1 MLSTQ
6 PLKVLVTGANG
17 LLGQKLVAKL
27 QSRSAV
33 ALIATGRGPNR
44 NPGLAEYTYLDLDL
58 QDAPALTKALHTHK
72 PDVVI
77 HGAAMTQVDACE
89 QQPELCHALNVT
101 VVETIASACAAL
113 DIHLIHVS
121 TDFIFDGEAGP
132 YDEQGQP
139 APLSVYGHSKLAAE
153 TIIQATPGLRWAIV
167 RTVLVYGVVPD
178 MRRSNIVLWVKAQ
191 LEAGKDI
198 RVVDDQVRSP
208 TLAEDLADGIIA
220 VMMHGKTGIWHIS
233 GAEIMNVWEIAQQTA
248 LFFGL
253 DTTRMQPVSS
263 ESLSQP
269 AKRPPRT
276 GFIILKA
283 QTELNYRPTPFR
295 QGLALVKQ
303 QLEDLA

>member
-1 MLSTQ
+1 MLSAQ

-27 QSRSAV
+27 QTRSAV
-33 ALIATGRGPNR
+33 TLIATGKGPNR
-44 NPGLAEYTYLDLDL
+44 NPGPAEYLYIDLDL
-58 QDAPALTKALHTHK
+58 LDIAATTEVVRTHR

-89 QQPELCHALNVT
+89 QQPELCRQLNVD
-101 VVETIASACAAL
+101 VVKTLADSCRAINARF
-113 DIHLIHVS
+113 IHVS
-121 TDFIFDGEAGP
+121 TDFIFDGESGP
-132 YDEQGQP
+132 YDERAAP
-139 APLSVYGHSKLAAE
+139 APLSVYGQSKLDAE
-153 TIIQATPGLRWAIV
+153 LLIQQTEGLRWAIV

-178 MRRSNIVLWVKAQ
+178 MSRSNIVLWVKAQ
-191 LEAGKDI
+191 LEAGKEI
-198 RVVDDQVRSP
+198 RVVNDQVRSP
-208 TLAEDLADGIIA
+208 TLAEDLAEGIISIL
-220 VMMHGKTGIWHIS
+220 MREKTGIWHIS

-253 DTTRMQPVSS
+253 DTGLMIPVSS
-263 ESLSQP
+263 DTLSQP

-283 QTELNYRPTPFR
+283 ETELNYRPFSFK

-303 QLEDLA
+303 QLDDLT